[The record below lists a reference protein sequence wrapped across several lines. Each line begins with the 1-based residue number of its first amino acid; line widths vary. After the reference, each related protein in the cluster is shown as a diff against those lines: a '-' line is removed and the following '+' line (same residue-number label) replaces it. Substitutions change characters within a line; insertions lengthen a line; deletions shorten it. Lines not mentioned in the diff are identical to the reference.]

1 MRKATIVLFLSIGI
15 LAAAQQKPVSKPKAV
30 GVQMTHSDTA
40 ANLPTED
47 DVNGFMHETFGYN
60 PQLTWKIVVIKP
72 AEAKGLAEVDVQISG
87 PEGQGEQRFFV
98 TEDGKHAVVGD
109 VIPFG
114 KHPFEA
120 ARLELQKKAT
130 GPARGPA
137 NAPVTIVEFSD
148 LQCPHCKEANPTIER
163 LLNEDPS
170 VHFVWQNF
178 PLPNHNWSQK
188 AASYADCVGRASNQA
203 FWKFVDS
210 VFAAQ
215 EQITADN
222 ADEKLTGIADSA
234 GVKGSDIAAC
244 AAKPETQARVEA
256 SVNLGKALQVNST
269 PTLFVN
275 GRLVGVNGNNYDALK
290 QLVDFA
296 AVDK

>member
-1 MRKATIVLFLSIGI
+1 MRKLLILVFCSAAIVS
-15 LAAAQQKPVSKPKAV
+15 AQQKPAAKPKPATP
-30 GVQMTHSDTA
+30 QSA
-40 ANLPTED
+40 ASASLPTED
-47 DVNGFMHETFGYN
+47 EVNGFMHETFGYN
-60 PQLTWKIVVIKP
+60 PQLTWKIVAIKP
-72 AEAKGLAEVDVQISG
+72 AEAKGLTEVQVLISS

-98 TEDGKHAVVGD
+98 TEDGKHAVTGD

-120 ARLELQKKAT
+120 TRQELQKRAT

-137 NAPVTIVEFSD
+137 NASVWMVEFSD
-148 LQCPHCKEANPTIER
+148 LQCPHCKEANPTVER
-163 LLNEDPS
+163 LLSEKPNL
-170 VHFVWQNF
+170 HFVLQNF
-178 PLPNHNWSQK
+178 PLPNHNWAQK
-188 AASYADCVGRASNQA
+188 AASYADCIGRASDES

-222 ADEKLTGIADSA
+222 ADEKLTGIADSS
-234 GVKGSDIAAC
+234 GVKGTDIAAC
-244 AAKPETQARVEA
+244 AAKPDTQARVEA
-256 SVNLGKALQVNST
+256 SVNLGKALGVNST

-275 GRLVGVNGNNYDALK
+275 GRPVGVNGNNYDALK

-296 AVDK
+296 ATDK